1 MSYNLV
7 VLVFPNLKDFS
18 IENYVIECDHI
29 WMHLNYARNGIL
41 KFVHDS
47 YIYEELRMTIHV
59 LMVINYYY
67 HEKLNILKLFKV
79 VKKLIYKLSKVCNC
93 LSSSKYS

>member
-1 MSYNLV
+1 MKN
-7 VLVFPNLKDFS
+7 
-18 IENYVIECDHI
+18 DHTCF
-29 WMHLNYARNGIL
+29 NG
-41 KFVHDS
+41 
-47 YIYEELRMTIHV
+47 MQ
-59 LMVINYYY
+59 INYYY